1 MAFLIRAEDVTGL
14 LTMDAAIDAVE
25 SGFREF
31 GRSPEL
37 NAPRR
42 RITTPEGVR
51 VSVHPG
57 GVPSLG
63 GIGVLAHAEH
73 VAVSKEV
80 QTYHNMGGPVTVLVR
95 CERRFA
101 HGHYRRQ
108 NRCGRDRGGA
118 ADTDAHGCDER
129 GGHSRSGA
137 H

>member
-1 MAFLIRAEDVTGL
+1 MAFLIRAEEVTGL

-25 SGFREF
+25 LGFREF

-73 VAVSKEV
+73 VAWMRRSK
-80 QTYHNMGGPVTVLVR
+80 G
-95 CERRFA
+95 
-101 HGHYRRQ
+101 
-108 NRCGRDRGGA
+108 
-118 ADTDAHGCDER
+118 DATQQPFQVAE
-129 GGHSRSGA
+129 A
-137 H
+137 IE